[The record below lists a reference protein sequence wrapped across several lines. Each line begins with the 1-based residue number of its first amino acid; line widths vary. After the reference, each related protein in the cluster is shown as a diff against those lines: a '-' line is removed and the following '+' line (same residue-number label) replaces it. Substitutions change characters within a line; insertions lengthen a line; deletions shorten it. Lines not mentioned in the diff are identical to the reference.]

1 VEIEVAE
8 PAQRMKAMR
17 ERRRAKGLREV
28 RLVVPDARDPA
39 VRARV
44 AEEVRNLNREHEAEA
59 MRWIEAVSIFD
70 ETR

>member
-1 VEIEVAE
+1 MAE
-8 PAQRMKAMR
+8 PAERMKSMR

-28 RLVVPDARDPA
+28 RLVGPDARDPA
-39 VRARV
+39 VRAQI
-44 AEEVRNLNREHEAEA
+44 AEQIRRLDPRDEEEA

>member
-1 VEIEVAE
+1 MIEMAN

-17 ERRRAKGLREV
+17 ERRRTKGLREV

-44 AEEVRNLNREHEAEA
+44 AEEVRNFNTEHEAEA

-70 ETR
+70 EMR

>member
-1 VEIEVAE
+1 MIEMAE

-44 AEEVRNLNREHEAEA
+44 AEEVRNLNPADEEEA

>member
-1 VEIEVAE
+1 MAE
-8 PAQRMKAMR
+8 PSQRMKAMR

-39 VRARV
+39 VCARV
-44 AEEVRNLNREHEAEA
+44 AEEVRNLNPQHEAEE

>member
-1 VEIEVAE
+1 
-8 PAQRMKAMR
+8 MKAMR

-44 AEEVRNLNREHEAEA
+44 CRGSSEFESAARSRSDEV
-59 MRWIEAVSIFD
+59 D
-70 ETR
+70 

>member
-1 VEIEVAE
+1 
-8 PAQRMKAMR
+8 MKSMR

-44 AEEVRNLNREHEAEA
+44 AEEVRKLNPEHEAEA

>member
-1 VEIEVAE
+1 MAE

-39 VRARV
+39 VRAQI
-44 AEEVRNLNREHEAEA
+44 AEEIKRLDPRDEEEA
-59 MRWIEAVSIFD
+59 MRWIEAVTKVD

>member
-1 VEIEVAE
+1 MAE
-8 PAQRMKAMR
+8 PSQRMKAMR

-39 VRARV
+39 VCARV
-44 AEEVRNLNREHEAEA
+44 AEEVRNLNPQHEAEA

>member
-1 VEIEVAE
+1 MIEMAE

-28 RLVVPDARDPA
+28 RLVVPDARDPE

-44 AEEVRNLNREHEAEA
+44 AEEVRNLNPADEEEA

>member
-1 VEIEVAE
+1 MIEMAN

-17 ERRRAKGLREV
+17 ERRRTKGLREV

-44 AEEVRNLNREHEAEA
+44 AEEVG
-59 MRWIEAVSIFD
+59 
-70 ETR
+70 T